1 MANAKAS
8 ATSDQ
13 GNFGRGR
20 IQINFILNFQNIT
33 TSEFRFSAT
42 CSSVRTVSALAQLLH
57 GPAGKVFWKNQIRGR
72 GEITFADHLQHE
84 PRESVSK
91 SVLL

>member
-13 GNFGRGR
+13 GNFGQGR

-33 TSEFRFSAT
+33 TSEFRFLAT
-42 CSSVRTVSALAQLLH
+42 GSGERTVSALAQLLH
-57 GPAGKVFWKNQIRGR
+57 GSAGEVFWKNQIRGR
-72 GEITFADHLQHE
+72 GEIALADHLQHE
-84 PRESVSK
+84 PREPMGK
-91 SVLL
+91 SVFF